1 MGYRLKM
8 SAEIYE
14 WLAELR
20 DSDPPTAILAAQAL
34 TALADSGDH
43 LGPPLVTTVAPRL
56 PPDELESAL
65 DQSYQARLERLR
77 VLAATRWVVLAAAGR
92 CRSRKG
98 YA

>member
-34 TALADSGDH
+34 TALADSA
-43 LGPPLVTTVAPRL
+43 TVSDPR
-56 PPDELESAL
+56 
-65 DQSYQARLERLR
+65 
-77 VLAATRWVVLAAAGR
+77 W
-92 CRSRKG
+92 
-98 YA
+98 